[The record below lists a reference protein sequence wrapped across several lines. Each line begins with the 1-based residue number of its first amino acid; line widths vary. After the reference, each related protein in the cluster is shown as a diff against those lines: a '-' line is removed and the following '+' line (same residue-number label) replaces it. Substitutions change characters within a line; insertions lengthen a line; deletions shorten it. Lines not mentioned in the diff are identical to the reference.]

1 MTRPNG
7 RLDPAAIRY
16 IKLGRAGGLEER
28 CINEGICYIGFGTG
42 DSEIFDIAC
51 QASISG
57 EEAIWGALWDELY
70 KRESDRSEQ
79 QRKTAASQAR
89 NQIRS
94 FYTAG
99 EETLWITF
107 FAGRLY
113 FTTLDNQ
120 AKPQISSSDRG
131 SFRRVLGEWSCTDAN
146 GKDLSIESLSGQIT
160 KTQLFRGTSCEIT
173 DGPREY
179 LLRRLNGEQHDY
191 ISAIEKSR
199 CSLETGIV
207 DAIKALTPQDF
218 ELLTELVF
226 SRTYRRVG
234 STGKVQKFVDIVF
247 ENPIVVNGRVETIC
261 VQVKSQTT
269 ISKLLEY
276 LADPQRETYG
286 RFYYVFHTS
295 ADLTEDFELPLEY
308 QDEVQIIGVQSLAT
322 LVVET
327 GLITWLTN
335 KAG

>member
-1 MTRPNG
+1 VTRTNE
-7 RLDPAAIRY
+7 RLDPATIRY

-28 CINEGICYIGFGTG
+28 CIKEGICYIGFGTG
-42 DSEIFDIAC
+42 ESEIFDIAC
-51 QASISG
+51 RASLSG
-57 EEAIWGALWDELY
+57 AEANWGALWDELY
-70 KRESDRSEQ
+70 KRESDRNEQ

-113 FTTLDNQ
+113 YTTLDNQ
-120 AKPQISSSDRG
+120 ERPQISPSDRG
-131 SFRRVLGEWSCTDAN
+131 SFRRVLGKWCCIDAN

-160 KTQLFRGTSCEIT
+160 KTQLFKGTSCEIS
-173 DGPREY
+173 GAPREY
-179 LLRRLNGEQHDY
+179 LLRKLNGEQHTY
-191 ISAIEKSR
+191 ISAIEKAR
-199 CSLETGIV
+199 VCLEAGIAE
-207 DAIKALTPQDF
+207 AIQALTPQDF

>member
-1 MTRPNG
+1 MTKTNG
-7 RLDPAAIRY
+7 RLNPETIRY

-28 CINEGICYIGFGTG
+28 CIKEGICYIGFGTG
-42 DSEIFDIAC
+42 ESEIFDISC
-51 QASISG
+51 QASLTG
-57 EEAIWGALWDELY
+57 AEANWGALWDELY
-70 KRESDRSEQ
+70 KRESDRPEP

-99 EETLWITF
+99 KETLWITF
-107 FAGRLY
+107 FAGKLY
-113 FTTLDNQ
+113 YTTLDNQ
-120 AKPQISSSDRG
+120 KSPKISPCDGG
-131 SFRRVLGEWSCTDAN
+131 SFRSVLGEWRCTDAN
-146 GKDLSIESLSGQIT
+146 GKNLSIESLSGHIT

-191 ISAIEKSR
+191 ISVIEKSR
-199 CSLETGIV
+199 RSLETGIV
-207 DAIKALTPQDF
+207 DAIRSLTPQDF

-247 ENPIVVNGRVETIC
+247 ENPIVINGRFETIC

-276 LADPQRETYG
+276 LADPQRQTYG
-286 RFYYVFHTS
+286 CFYYVFHTS

-308 QDEVQIIGVQSLAT
+308 QEEVLIIGVQSLAS

>member
-1 MTRPNG
+1 MTRTNG
-7 RLDPAAIRY
+7 RLDPATIRY

-28 CINEGICYIGFGTG
+28 CIKEGICYIGFGTG

-57 EEAIWGALWDELY
+57 AEATWGALWDELY

-99 EETLWITF
+99 DETLWITF
-107 FAGRLY
+107 FAGKLY
-113 FTTLDNQ
+113 YTTLDNHE
-120 AKPQISSSDRG
+120 KPQISPSERG
-131 SFRRVLGEWSCTDAN
+131 SFRRVVGEWSCTDAN
-146 GKDLSIESLSGQIT
+146 GKDLSLESLSGQIT
-160 KTQLFRGTSCEIT
+160 KTQLFRGTSCDIT
-173 DGPREY
+173 DEPREY

-207 DAIKALTPQDF
+207 DAIRALTPQDF

-226 SRTYRRVG
+226 SRAYRRVG

-276 LADPQRETYG
+276 LADPQREIYG

-308 QDEVQIIGVQSLAT
+308 QDEVQNIGVYSLAT

>member
-1 MTRPNG
+1 MTKTNG
-7 RLDPAAIRY
+7 RLNPKTIRF

-28 CINEGICYIGFGTG
+28 CINEGICYVGFGTG
-42 DSEIFDIAC
+42 ESEIFDIAY
-51 QASISG
+51 QASLTG
-57 EEAIWGALWDELY
+57 AEAHWGALWDELY
-70 KRESDRSEQ
+70 KRESDRPEP

-99 EETLWITF
+99 NETLWITF
-107 FAGRLY
+107 FAGKLY
-113 FTTLDNQ
+113 HTTLDNQ
-120 AKPQISSSDRG
+120 KSPWISTIHGG
-131 SFRRVLGEWSCTDAN
+131 SFRSVLGEWRCTDTN

-191 ISAIEKSR
+191 ISVIEKSR
-199 CSLETGIV
+199 RSLETGIV

-247 ENPIVVNGRVETIC
+247 ENPIVINGRVETIC

-269 ISKLLEY
+269 IAKLLEY

-295 ADLTEDFELPLEY
+295 ADLTEDLELPLEY
-308 QDEVQIIGVQSLAT
+308 QEEVLIIGVQSLAA